1 MLRVTIE
8 LLPLGSESRKK
19 HLGTIEIVND
29 RTGTP
34 ETGNY
39 DVTLFKWGTGR
50 RVWRR
55 GRVDGFPRKRLGP
68 HDLLLRAL
76 LATVGNRKRGSE

>member
-8 LLPLGSESRKK
+8 LLPLGSESRKR

-29 RTGTP
+29 RSGTL
-34 ETGNY
+34 ELGNY
-39 DVTLFKWGTGR
+39 DVTLFKWGTGQ

-55 GRVDGFPRKRLGP
+55 GRVEGFPRKRLGP
-68 HDLLLRAL
+68 HDLLYRAL
-76 LATVGNRKRGSE
+76 MATVGGRNQ